1 MNFKTKLILVVV
13 LLLNI
18 PLFAQDTYSLSGTIT
33 SEADGT
39 PIPGASVLI
48 VNTTDGVI
56 TDFDGNFQIDVKSGD
71 QLKVSYLGYV
81 SQTIVIESQTTLT
94 VALAE
99 DLNQLDEVVLIG
111 YGTQKKSHLTGAI
124 SKVTNESLD
133 QIAVPRV
140 DDALVGQVSGVNI
153 QQTSGEAGSAPTI
166 RIRGNGSVTGVQG
179 PLIVV
184 DGAIVD
190 NDFLTNMDMND
201 IESFEVLKDAASAAI
216 FGARAGNGVIQ
227 ITTKQGKEGRTRFS
241 LNHYTGVKSAHK
253 SDAYYFS
260 VEEWAAMELAA
271 TGELSDQ
278 TLVKQQ
284 LGVDQDWQDI
294 IFDGGVITNTAL
306 SVRGGSAKTKFS
318 TALSYLHDEGVLL
331 TDDFK
336 KYNLK
341 LRVDTKFN
349 DKFSAGVSLTPSYSD
364 TRRMDGSTHDITRQ
378 PPWLPLYLDEN
389 TIQFVNRIRDNGKYA
404 DAQVGDYAI
413 QRMFDDWDLE
423 TGMPVASGGTDI
435 SNTSNT
441 NPGAKVLERERTD
454 KKFKLNG
461 SMYGQWNII
470 DGLSFRTALS
480 GDFQNTRRQRWQG
493 VLSNRNGASAA
504 SNQETQEERIHL
516 IWDNVLSYNKT
527 FNEVHELSAIAGI
540 SVESFDSYFSRID
553 GTGYESDDVKTI
565 SGAAVIS
572 DATSM
577 TWQKRQQ
584 AYFFRANYAYKD
596 KYLVSASFR
605 QEGSSIFGPDNKYGS
620 FPAISAGWNISNEDF
635 LRDSKA
641 VSYLKLRVSYGITG
655 NDRLNTGNQNP
666 NVSSGNFNL
675 STGDLLVDNY
685 PSYALLTTGTA
696 IVNGTKVTGISAQN
710 IANSQLQWEQ
720 SVEINPGI
728 DFGFINNR
736 ITGSFEYYNR
746 TSSQLLLN
754 NDISSTTGFVE
765 ALVNIGKV
773 ENQGVEFELRTK
785 NIVQDNFSWSSQV
798 IMSHNENTLKDFA
811 DSNGN
816 ITNVDSKRAA
826 EWINLEGNPISSF
839 YGWVVDRDIPLEYI
853 NNPWHPIGAEA
864 QDVYVRDLNGDGLI
878 DDDDK
883 TILGDP
889 YPDFIWSFTNTFK
902 LNDFDLSFMF
912 QGSHGAK
919 IRNMGDQYI
928 FNHFNSRQDFDPA
941 ITPDQGFIKQK
952 IFTDDIIQDASYVS
966 LRNVNLGYNFPDRWT
981 TQGSV
986 FSGGRIYV
994 SGQNLLYWRADDY
1007 TGYNPESIDNTSSTA
1022 YGYQRAGAPVYSTVS
1037 LGFNLQF

>member
-1 MNFKTKLILVVV
+1 MNLKAKLILVVV

-33 SEADGT
+33 AETDGT
-39 PIPGASVLI
+39 ALPGVSVLI
-48 VNTTDGVI
+48 VNTSDGVV
-56 TDFDGNFQIDVKSGD
+56 TDFDGNFEVDVKTGD
-71 QLKVSYLGYV
+71 QLKISYLGYV
-81 SQTIVIESQTTLT
+81 SQTIDIQSQTTLNI
-94 VALAE
+94 ALVE
-99 DLNQLDEVVLIG
+99 DLNQLDEVILIG

-124 SKVTNESLD
+124 SKVTNENLD

-140 DDALVGQVSGVNI
+140 DDALVGQVSGVNV
-153 QQTSGEAGSAPTI
+153 QQTSGEAGAAPTI
-166 RIRGNGSVTGVQG
+166 RIRGNGSVTGIQG

-253 SDAYYFS
+253 SDAYNFS
-260 VEEWAAMELAA
+260 VADWAAQELAA

-294 IFDGGVITNTAL
+294 IFDGGIITNTAL

-341 LRVDTKFN
+341 LRVDTQFN

-389 TIQFVNRIRDNGKYA
+389 TIQFVNRVRDGGKYA
-404 DAQVGDYAI
+404 DAQIGDYAI

-423 TGMPVASGGTDI
+423 TGQAVASGGTDI

-504 SNQETQEERIHL
+504 SNQETNEERIHL

-527 FNEVHELSAIAGI
+527 FNEVHDFSAIAGVSI
-540 SVESFDSYFSRID
+540 ESYDSYFSRID
-553 GTGYESDDVKTI
+553 ATGYESDDVKTI

-572 DATSM
+572 GATSM

-635 LRDSKA
+635 LQDSKA
-641 VSYLKLRVSYGITG
+641 VSYLKLRISYGITG

-685 PSYALLTTGTA
+685 PSYALLTTGTS
-696 IVNGTKVTGISAQN
+696 IVNGTKVTGITAQN
-710 IANSQLQWEQ
+710 IANAQLQWEQ

-754 NDISSTTGFVE
+754 NDISSTTGFTQ
-765 ALVNIGKV
+765 ALVNIGEV

-785 NIVQDNFSWSSQV
+785 NIMKENFSWSSMV

-816 ITNVDSKRAA
+816 ITNVDSKRAS

-902 LNDFDLSFMF
+902 LNNFDLSFMF

-928 FNHFNSRQDFDPA
+928 FNHFNSRQDFNPA
-941 ITPDQGFIKQK
+941 TTPDQGFIKQK

-966 LRNVNLGYNFPDRWT
+966 LRNVNLGYNFPDEWT
-981 TQGSV
+981 TQSGI
-986 FSGGRIYV
+986 FSGGRLYI

-1007 TGYNPESIDNTSSTA
+1007 TGYNPESVDNTSSTT

>member
-1 MNFKTKLILVVV
+1 MNLKAKLILVVV

-18 PLFAQDTYSLSGTIT
+18 PLFAQDTFTLSGTVT

-39 PIPGASVLI
+39 QLPGVSVLI
-48 VNTTDGVI
+48 VSTSNGVS
-56 TDFDGNFQIDVKSGD
+56 TDFDGNFEVDVKSGD
-71 QLKVSYLGYV
+71 QLRISYLGYV
-81 SQTIVIESQTTLT
+81 SQTITIESQTTLNI
-94 VALAE
+94 VMVE

-111 YGTQKKSHLTGAI
+111 YGTQKKSHLTGSI

-140 DDALVGQVSGVNI
+140 DDALVGQVSGVNV
-153 QQTSGEAGSAPTI
+153 QQTSGEAGAAPTI
-166 RIRGNGSVTGVQG
+166 RIRGTGSVSGVSG

-216 FGARAGNGVIQ
+216 FGARGGNGVIQ
-227 ITTKQGKEGRTRFS
+227 ITTKQGVEGRTVFS
-241 LNHYTGVKSAHK
+241 LNHYTGVKTAHK
-253 SDAYYFS
+253 SDAYDFS
-260 VEEWAAMELAA
+260 VSDWAAQELAA
-271 TGELSDQ
+271 TGTISDQ

-294 IFDGGVITNTAL
+294 IFDGGIISNTAL
-306 SVRGGSAKTKFS
+306 SIRGGSAKTKFS

-389 TIQFVNRIRDNGKYA
+389 TIQFVNTLRDNGKYA

-413 QRMFDDWDLE
+413 QRMFDDWDLT

-441 NPGAKVLERERTD
+441 NPGAKVLERERLD

-461 SMYGQWNII
+461 SMYGKWNII

-480 GDFQNTRRQRWQG
+480 GDFQNTRRTRWQG

-504 SNQETQEERIHL
+504 ESQDINEERIHL
-516 IWDNVLSYNKT
+516 IWDNVVSYNKT
-527 FNEVHELSAIAGI
+527 FNEVHELGAIAGV
-540 SVESFDSYFSRID
+540 SVEQYNTYYSRMT
-553 GTGYESDDVKTI
+553 GTGYTSDDVQTI
-565 SGAAVIS
+565 SNAAVIS
-572 DATSM
+572 AATSSI
-577 TWQKRQQ
+577 WEKRQQ
-584 AYFFRANYAYKD
+584 SYFVRANYAYKD

-605 QEGSSIFGPDNKYGS
+605 REGSSIFGPENKYGS

-641 VSYLKLRVSYGITG
+641 VSYLKFRISYGVTG

-675 STGDLLVDNY
+675 STGDTQVDNY
-685 PSYALLTTGTA
+685 PSYALLEAQTA
-696 IVNGTKVTGISAQN
+696 GLAGSGFNPINISN
-710 IANSQLQWEQ
+710 PILQWEQ
-720 SVEINPGI
+720 SREINPGI
-728 DFGFINNR
+728 DFGFLNNR
-736 ITGSFEYYNR
+736 ITGSIEYYNR
-746 TSSQLLLN
+746 RSDALLLN
-754 NDISSTTGFVE
+754 EPISATTGFVE
-765 ALVNIGKV
+765 ALVNIGEV
-773 ENQGVEFELRTK
+773 ENAGYEFELRTK
-785 NIVQDNFSWSSQV
+785 NIMQEGFSWSSMV
-798 IMSHNENTLKDFA
+798 IVSHNENKLIDFA
-811 DSNGN
+811 DSNGL
-816 ITNVDSKRAA
+816 IQNVDSKRAS
-826 EWINLEGNPISSF
+826 EWIALEGNPISSF
-839 YGWVVDRDIPLEYI
+839 YGYVVDRDIPLEYI
-853 NNPWHPIGAEA
+853 ANPWHPIGAEA
-864 QDVYVRDLNGDGLI
+864 QDVYVKDLNGDGLI
-878 DDDDK
+878 DSDDK

-889 YPDFIWSFTNTFK
+889 YPDLLWSFTNTFK
-902 LNDFDLSFMF
+902 LNNFDLSFMF

-928 FNHFNSRQDFDPA
+928 FNQFNSRQDY
-941 ITPDQGFIKQK
+941 ISTTPDQEFIQQK
-952 IFTDDIIQDASYVS
+952 IFTDDIVQDASYVS
-966 LRNVNLGYNFPDRWT
+966 LRNVNLGYNFPQDWLERT
-981 TQGSV
+981 NV
-986 FSGGRIYV
+986 FSRGRIYV

-1007 TGYNPESIDNTSSTA
+1007 TGYNPESVDNTSSTT